1 VSAID
6 IDNRLIDARE
16 LAEHLGIKLGL
27 VHRLSSDGRIPRY
40 KLGHKTVRFRLCEV
54 LRVFRQDEDAPVERP
69 AVEDAS
75 DDIDAV
81 LATLEL
87 GDLR

>member
-1 VSAID
+1 MSAID

-16 LAEHLGIKLGL
+16 LAEHLGINLAL
-27 VHRLSSDGRIPRY
+27 VYRWSSDGRIPRY

-54 LRVFRQDEDAPVERP
+54 LRVFREEADAPIERP
-69 AVEDAS
+69 KAAAVT

-87 GDLR
+87 EGF

>member
-1 VSAID
+1 MSAID

-16 LAEHLGIKLGL
+16 LAEHLGINLGL
-27 VHRLSSDGRIPRY
+27 VYRWSSDGRIPRY

-54 LRVFRQDEDAPVERP
+54 LRVFREEADAPVKRAAP
-69 AVEDAS
+69 EDVT

-87 GDLR
+87 GGLR